1 MIMYMINMVE
11 VEDKVVNTLRIEVA
25 VVDAVVEDKDSFL
38 HRNSGVW
45 AALLRL
51 LPHSLARYSLEVLI
65 LLEDVLVFIIC
76 IACGYENVLLSSMR
90 VMRVKSSK
98 MENISANSDAVSKLL
113 QEERDDRVLSNPG
126 WCPWYTSICLLWLKS
141 SECGSR
147 SSSNMMMSHIKFSIS
162 SLGVS

>member
-1 MIMYMINMVE
+1 
-11 VEDKVVNTLRIEVA
+11 
-25 VVDAVVEDKDSFL
+25 
-38 HRNSGVW
+38 
-45 AALLRL
+45 
-51 LPHSLARYSLEVLI
+51 LARYSLEVLI

-126 WCPWYTSICLLWLKS
+126 WCP
-141 SECGSR
+141 
-147 SSSNMMMSHIKFSIS
+147 
-162 SLGVS
+162 